1 MLQPILALILW
12 TFVMFIWMYGTRI
25 PAMQAAKINPD
36 DYKHPG
42 SSGTMLPSKVRA
54 VADNYNHLH
63 EAPLMFYALTAL
75 VQMGGFSDGL
85 FVKLAWAYVGLRIA
99 HSLIQATAGKVM
111 HRFSVFV
118 LSQLV
123 LIVIAI
129 RLIPQ
134 VFT

>member
-25 PAMQAAKINPD
+25 PAMQSAKINPD

-42 SSGTMLPSKVRA
+42 SSGGVLPSKVRA

-63 EAPLMFYALTAL
+63 EAPLMFYALAAL
-75 VQMGGFSDGL
+75 IQMGGFADGL
-85 FVKLAWAYVGLRIA
+85 FIKLGWTYVVLRVI

-111 HRFSVFV
+111 QRFSVFV
-118 LSQLV
+118 LSQIV
-123 LIVIAI
+123 LIILAI
-129 RLIPQ
+129 RVIPL